1 MTRFKAYNVYYS
13 TAEAASCLHQTFR
26 SRTHAWFI
34 YVIVCQPEQ
43 IQHRSERYPGTTRM
57 QEDEEYKNNNDD
69 NKNNN
74 NIDDNN
80 NRTRTWKLD

>member
-1 MTRFKAYNVYYS
+1 MYTRPSVRGHMLGSHNN
-13 TAEAASCLHQTFR
+13 
-26 SRTHAWFI
+26 
-34 YVIVCQPEQ
+34 VIVCQPEQ

-80 NRTRTWKLD
+80 NRTRT